1 MRKFLKPLIVEWLG
15 LVYFMMIHYATK
27 KVTVLLYLLC
37 YDSAIFILILAA
49 FSLKSKSN
57 DTNVYKMVND
67 NSYCVCMTNKE
78 NDPQLVS
85 LSVVSIERQLDE
97 KWRMLKRVQ
106 GRGEDK

>member
-1 MRKFLKPLIVEWLG
+1 M
-15 LVYFMMIHYATK
+15 
-27 KVTVLLYLLC
+27 LLYLLC

-49 FSLKSKSN
+49 FRLESKSN

-67 NSYCVCMTNKE
+67 NRYCVCMTNKE

-97 KWRMLKRVQ
+97 K
-106 GRGEDK
+106 

>member
-1 MRKFLKPLIVEWLG
+1 M
-15 LVYFMMIHYATK
+15 YFMMIHYTTK

-49 FSLKSKSN
+49 FNLESKSN

-67 NSYCVCMTNKE
+67 NRYCVCMTNKE
-78 NDPQLVS
+78 NDPHPQLVS

-97 KWRMLKRVQ
+97 K
-106 GRGEDK
+106 

>member
-1 MRKFLKPLIVEWLG
+1 M
-15 LVYFMMIHYATK
+15 YFMMIHYTTK

-49 FSLKSKSN
+49 FSLESKSN

-78 NDPQLVS
+78 NDPPQLVS

-97 KWRMLKRVQ
+97 K
-106 GRGEDK
+106 